1 MSMQRG
7 DREDRIEEAAEAV
20 VETFQ
25 SSASEPRMTAAV
37 NQLEQALAAPE
48 DDEED

>member
-1 MSMQRG
+1 MSFYRG

-20 VETFQ
+20 VETFREEATDSRKQ
-25 SSASEPRMTAAV
+25 TAV

-48 DDEED
+48 DEED